1 MAGPIDK
8 NVSFRSLMSGEV
20 ADFLKDE
27 GLECA
32 STSSSIVAA
41 AARLASLREEGQSLS
56 PEVYF
61 CSDVEKLAAVLQGSE
76 VVMLGQGEQE
86 DKTVLQA
93 LKECAPL
100 AIGGW
105 VIFVERKAGLFKY
118 GVMTATNLPLSITPY
133 EALVENS
140 VRDVVS
146 IVVRRIA
153 ENCVEMQGG
162 KGNRRCL
169 YFSDR
174 RAETAPP
181 AAALEQFCRAAAR
194 SILAPHQE
202 DVRRFF
208 YRTLSAQLVEAHGA
222 ILVVQSARKRLSR
235 KLRDC
240 TLLPIPL
247 SLAQRVLQYR
257 EHKDDEA
264 LAKLNRPGIF
274 GGSNF

>member
-1 MAGPIDK
+1 MAGPVDK

-32 STSSSIVAA
+32 ATSSSIVAA
-41 AARLASLREEGQSLS
+41 ASRLASLREEGQALS

-76 VVMLGQGEQE
+76 IINLGRGSQE

-100 AIGGW
+100 AAGGW
-105 VIFVERKAGLFKY
+105 VIFIERREGQFNY
-118 GVMTATNLPLSITPY
+118 GVLTATNLPLSITPF

-140 VRDVVS
+140 VGEVVT
-146 IVVRRIA
+146 IAVRRIA
-153 ENCVEMQGG
+153 ENCVELQGG

-174 RAETAPP
+174 RAESAPP
-181 AAALEQFCRAAAR
+181 AAALEQFCETATR
-194 SILAPHQE
+194 SVHASHQV

-208 YRTLSAQLVEAHGA
+208 YRTLSTKLFQAHGA
-222 ILVVQSARKRLSR
+222 IFVV
-235 KLRDC
+235 
-240 TLLPIPL
+240 
-247 SLAQRVLQYR
+247 
-257 EHKDDEA
+257 
-264 LAKLNRPGIF
+264 
-274 GGSNF
+274 